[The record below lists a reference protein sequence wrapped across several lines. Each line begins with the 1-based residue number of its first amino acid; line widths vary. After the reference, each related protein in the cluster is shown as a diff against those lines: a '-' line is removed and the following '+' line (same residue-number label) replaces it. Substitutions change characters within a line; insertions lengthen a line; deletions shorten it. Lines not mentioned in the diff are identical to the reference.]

1 MTSWTLHDPMF
12 HDLRGHCSF
21 PSTIILGFALLA
33 WLFLLSSRLFHI
45 GFDERWRRRFL
56 FFHLFDPSQSDTKP
70 FLRLFQ
76 CLTQFLVLFSQ
87 LGRFFF
93 CHDPSLSER
102 SSLNSYPKGSA
113 KKPGLQN
120 RRETPT
126 VKGNEIVL
134 THRRRSLSCR
144 YKYRSPSRL
153 RQVPVWP
160 RWNT

>member
-33 WLFLLSSRLFHI
+33 WLVLLSCRLFHL

-102 SSLNSYPKGSA
+102 SSLNSYEAFKELARESA
-113 KKPGLQN
+113 DIY
-120 RRETPT
+120 TD
-126 VKGNEIVL
+126 
-134 THRRRSLSCR
+134 
-144 YKYRSPSRL
+144 YFRSPFSFYQQAL
-153 RQVPVWP
+153 ITVEAATRQSMEAFQSATETFQKST
-160 RWNT
+160 R

>member
-33 WLFLLSSRLFHI
+33 WLVLLSGRLFHI

-93 CHDPSLSER
+93 CHRSEERRVGKECR
-102 SSLNSYPKGSA
+102 S
-113 KKPGLQN
+113 
-120 RRETPT
+120 
-126 VKGNEIVL
+126 
-134 THRRRSLSCR
+134 
-144 YKYRSPSRL
+144 
-153 RQVPVWP
+153 
-160 RWNT
+160 RWAP

>member
-33 WLFLLSSRLFHI
+33 WLVLLSGRLFHI

-102 SSLNSYPKGSA
+102 SSLNSYQLPAQPGSY
-113 KKPGLQN
+113 PG
-120 RRETPT
+120 R
-126 VKGNEIVL
+126 NEA
-134 THRRRSLSCR
+134 
-144 YKYRSPSRL
+144 
-153 RQVPVWP
+153 PVCP
-160 RWNT
+160 GQTLACLC

>member
-12 HDLRGHCSF
+12 LDLRGHCSF

-33 WLFLLSSRLFHI
+33 WLVLWSGRLFHL

-102 SSLNSYPKGSA
+102 SSLNSYENPPSLRMCWSTMCRVKELAPIDIGSSI
-113 KKPGLQN
+113 G
-120 RRETPT
+120 
-126 VKGNEIVL
+126 
-134 THRRRSLSCR
+134 
-144 YKYRSPSRL
+144 
-153 RQVPVWP
+153 
-160 RWNT
+160 

>member
-1 MTSWTLHDPMF
+1 MARQQVIQGGTQSVDIGE
-12 HDLRGHCSF
+12 RG
-21 PSTIILGFALLA
+21 
-33 WLFLLSSRLFHI
+33 
-45 GFDERWRRRFL
+45 ERW
-56 FFHLFDPSQSDTKP
+56 SSCQ
-70 FLRLFQ
+70 
-76 CLTQFLVLFSQ
+76 QFRGDVAGRARHGEIGVLYREGVQAMSKSIKK
-87 LGRFFF
+87 R
-93 CHDPSLSER
+93 SLSAESITFSGLTSR
-102 SSLNSYPKGSA
+102 NVMGGGSA

-160 RWNT
+160 RWNTRCRT

>member
-1 MTSWTLHDPMF
+1 MF

-33 WLFLLSSRLFHI
+33 WLVLLSGRLFHI

-102 SSLNSYPKGSA
+102 SSLNSYERLVLYPLLRVEIPKLKGERVGDIP
-113 KKPGLQN
+113 PGLL
-120 RRETPT
+120 RP
-126 VKGNEIVL
+126 
-134 THRRRSLSCR
+134 LSME
-144 YKYRSPSRL
+144 
-153 RQVPVWP
+153 
-160 RWNT
+160 

>member
-1 MTSWTLHDPMF
+1 MTSWTLHHPMF

-33 WLFLLSSRLFHI
+33 WLFLLSGRLFHL

-102 SSLNSYPKGSA
+102 SSLNSYTPAYTRHHPLSLQGVELRLLSPAA
-113 KKPGLQN
+113 K
-120 RRETPT
+120 
-126 VKGNEIVL
+126 
-134 THRRRSLSCR
+134 
-144 YKYRSPSRL
+144 
-153 RQVPVWP
+153 
-160 RWNT
+160 

>member
-33 WLFLLSSRLFHI
+33 WLVLLSGRLFHI

-102 SSLNSYPKGSA
+102 SSLNSYPHEVSELMQAGWSR
-113 KKPGLQN
+113 PIQQVV
-120 RRETPT
+120 ETSLNLAVMP
-126 VKGNEIVL
+126 VNSES
-134 THRRRSLSCR
+134 RS
-144 YKYRSPSRL
+144 
-153 RQVPVWP
+153 
-160 RWNT
+160 

>member
-1 MTSWTLHDPMF
+1 MTSWTLHHPMF

-33 WLFLLSSRLFHI
+33 WLVLLSGRLFHL

-102 SSLNSYPKGSA
+102 SSLNSYCLTSRDS
-113 KKPGLQN
+113 Q
-120 RRETPT
+120 
-126 VKGNEIVL
+126 VNEKIHFDADPLLKAVCV
-134 THRRRSLSCR
+134 SS
-144 YKYRSPSRL
+144 
-153 RQVPVWP
+153 
-160 RWNT
+160 

>member
-33 WLFLLSSRLFHI
+33 WLVLLSGRLFHL

-102 SSLNSYPKGSA
+102 SSLNSYMGSCQGEGRA
-113 KKPGLQN
+113 MKSTRP
-120 RRETPT
+120 
-126 VKGNEIVL
+126 
-134 THRRRSLSCR
+134 LSPFCR
-144 YKYRSPSRL
+144 QIQSGRH
-153 RQVPVWP
+153 
-160 RWNT
+160 T

>member
-33 WLFLLSSRLFHI
+33 WLFLLSGRLFHI

-102 SSLNSYPKGSA
+102 SSLNSYEEKWSILV
-113 KKPGLQN
+113 LQHFVDGYVICTIYDTHYTAHQAVKFTQPE
-120 RRETPT
+120 RRLLA
-126 VKGNEIVL
+126 IY
-134 THRRRSLSCR
+134 LSF
-144 YKYRSPSRL
+144 
-153 RQVPVWP
+153 
-160 RWNT
+160 

>member
-33 WLFLLSSRLFHI
+33 WLVLLSGRLFHI

-102 SSLNSYPKGSA
+102 SSLNSYDKG
-113 KKPGLQN
+113 
-120 RRETPT
+120 RERWAIT
-126 VKGNEIVL
+126 VCVPRFSEHYGQ
-134 THRRRSLSCR
+134 RDQFCFQRS
-144 YKYRSPSRL
+144 
-153 RQVPVWP
+153 
-160 RWNT
+160 

>member
-33 WLFLLSSRLFHI
+33 WLVLLSGRLFHL

-102 SSLNSYPKGSA
+102 SSLNSYIAAVERLALPWPPQQGTALHPPDQSW
-113 KKPGLQN
+113 GLS
-120 RRETPT
+120 
-126 VKGNEIVL
+126 
-134 THRRRSLSCR
+134 RS
-144 YKYRSPSRL
+144 
-153 RQVPVWP
+153 
-160 RWNT
+160 